1 MEFYKIN
8 PRGYSCNVVFNGGF
22 YFFFSDYAGLFAIA
36 ERDYNNYQ
44 RDSAAKE
51 AHFKLIYGNSHL
63 IGGSLGG
70 SLAASVARAFVKK
83 CEQKYIATKVVF
95 DSETYEE
102 LNNTRVFEVSARVR
116 V

>member
-1 MEFYKIN
+1 MEFFKIN

-36 ERDYNNYQ
+36 ERDYCEH
-44 RDSAAKE
+44 SAKKE

-63 IGGSLGG
+63 IGGSLGY
-70 SLAASVARAFVKK
+70 SQAASVAKAFIRK
-83 CEQKYIATKVVF
+83 CEQKYVATTVVF

-102 LNNTRVFEVSARVR
+102 LNNTRFAEMVIKTR
-116 V
+116 

>member
-44 RDSAAKE
+44 RDCAAKE

-63 IGGSLGG
+63 ICGSLGY
-70 SLAASVARAFVKK
+70 SQAASVAKAFIRK
-83 CEQKYIATKVVF
+83 CEQKYVSTKVIF

-102 LNNTRVFEVSARVR
+102 LNNTRYAEMVIKTR
-116 V
+116 